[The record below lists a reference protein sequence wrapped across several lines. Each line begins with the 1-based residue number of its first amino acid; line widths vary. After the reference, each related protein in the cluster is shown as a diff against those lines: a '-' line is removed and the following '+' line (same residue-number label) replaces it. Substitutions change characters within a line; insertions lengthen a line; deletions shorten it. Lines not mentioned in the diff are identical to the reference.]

1 MVATPIQWWRVL
13 FARRKA
19 YLSNDEPSLDELL
32 NEPII
37 RLMMDRD
44 GVKPRN
50 LRAAFSEM
58 SGRVAERE
66 AVGATKPR
74 QAAGRPPE

>member
-1 MVATPIQWWRVL
+1 MVATPIQWWRSL

-44 GVKPRN
+44 GVKPGS

-58 SGRVAERE
+58 SGRVAGRV
-66 AVGATKPR
+66 AVSAAKPR
-74 QAAGRPPE
+74 QPAGRPPK